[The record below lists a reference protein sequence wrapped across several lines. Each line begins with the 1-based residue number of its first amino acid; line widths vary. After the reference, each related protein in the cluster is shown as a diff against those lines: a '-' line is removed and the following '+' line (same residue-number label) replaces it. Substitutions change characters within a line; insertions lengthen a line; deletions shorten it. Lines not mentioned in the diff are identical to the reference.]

1 MQRCGARPGVASMR
15 SSSTVRRRGRR
26 GRRRFLVPARA
37 TDDADAKT
45 SSTTTSAL
53 TAEELR
59 GKLARVTRRIENA
72 RRGEGGGDAERAR
85 TSESSSMEDA
95 TTSAT
100 TTTSA
105 REREDDDDDEG
116 GGFARFGEKLGDW
129 LSEVGKSFTAANATE
144 DDEETKAGVDVDV
157 DETLQASSSSES
169 SESRD
174 KGWFGEKLA
183 REPESQGGWFR
194 WTNGWRV
201 SGESIASATSSWIPN
216 RSADEGPSEESF
228 AVTDADG
235 VDAARRGSAAAD
247 ADDDAKKKE
256 GSQQNN
262 NNFLERVPLP
272 PWIRQRVFGGDESSS
287 DDEEADEMGYA
298 ATMSEEN
305 VDSAIRDANE
315 NAASVTSAA
324 VEKLNAALSRIE
336 TVEMT
341 MIREGQ
347 NSTALESLRQ
357 SLREARASANAAREA
372 SQSLEDAVRE
382 VSRAQ
387 DALRS
392 EKDAEGALKALDLA
406 KRAVIRQA
414 STSNNAVADALRQ
427 VSYVATR
434 VERLGATT
442 ASDEGAAS
450 ATTKEDGRRDRKGL
464 RGALANARESAQDAL
479 VAAELTQTVSRLASF
494 ATRREDGKSK
504 RENREELSAM
514 VKPALQKVVANSL
527 APVSDEEIG
536 SARLACSLAAWVYYL
551 PQMQHALPRNGLRLI
566 TSSLDA
572 EEIIPSVEFRAGK
585 ALMKDSAA
593 RAEQAVEEAIAAA
606 RVAAKKDARLE
617 SLAAKTAAD
626 AAQLAADALQ
636 LAAELRSAADDDEA
650 MEKARAMALSAK
662 SLAAEA
668 QRKLDEANEIAKR
681 NKRKLQK
688 WKMQRE
694 LAELESEMQKT
705 LVEQQKQIEAN
716 RIRLDRRENA
726 LLPVNFCVAA
736 QDNTATL
743 WVVIEGSTNFASW
756 QANLTFQPVTFEDS
770 ALGVEVHRGA
780 YTAAKTMYRRV
791 EEAVKAHVAK
801 HGARARVRITGHS
814 IGGSIA
820 MILAMLLL
828 VRNGAPRYALADVW
842 AFGAPYVMTGG
853 EALLAR
859 LGLPRRFIRMVTMGD
874 DIVPRSF
881 SCYYPQWARS
891 LLDNAPG
898 PFNVDTS
905 SANFLDE
912 DMFYT
917 PMGDMYMLQANSGDP
932 HPLLPPGPGLYMLEG
947 DGLYELLATRARDD
961 DTNGDDESWLDR
973 SSRAGVAGHWDEDA
987 SGESTT
993 IKGDA
998 SLSVHQLACLT
1009 QSDAALTASLIVSH
1023 IKQQDLLE
1031 SERGMG
1037 AVLNERSRDAAQRV
1051 LFNSPHPLTIL
1062 SRADAYGDNG
1072 IISRHHNPF
1081 NYAKALSNSRKMK
1094 PGVAEL
1100 VLSKRQS
1107 RKKATIDG
1115 APASGSYDD
1124 ASL

>member
-1 MQRCGARPGVASMR
+1 MRCGDARPGRVVSTT
-15 SSSTVRRRGRR
+15 SSTGRRRDSHSRARYRRGR
-26 GRRRFLVPARA
+26 ARA
-37 TDDADAKT
+37 TRDADEGT
-45 SSTTTSAL
+45 STSAL
-53 TAEELR
+53 TPEQLR
-59 GKLARVTRRIENA
+59 EKLASVTRRM
-72 RRGEGGGDAERAR
+72 ERAR
-85 TSESSSMEDA
+85 GREGTFESVERANGRAKTSNDDGDDVDA
-95 TTSAT
+95 SPTTST
-100 TTTSA
+100 
-105 REREDDDDDEG
+105 REREGDEG
-116 GGFARFGEKLGDW
+116 DGLARFGDW
-129 LSEVGKSFTAANATE
+129 LSEVGKSFNAAAKASE
-144 DDEETKAGVDVDV
+144 DDEESRATVDGDANADV
-157 DETLQASSSSES
+157 DETRA
-169 SESRD
+169 SESRE
-174 KGWFGEKLA
+174 KGWFGEKL
-183 REPESQGGWFR
+183 EPESQGGWFQ

-216 RSADEGPSEESF
+216 RSVDEGASEGSF
-228 AVTDADG
+228 DVTAADG
-235 VDAARRGSAAAD
+235 IDASSGSD
-247 ADDDAKKKE
+247 DEDDAKKE
-256 GSQQNN
+256 GSQHYSQ
-262 NNFLERVPLP
+262 NFLERVPLP
-272 PWIRQRVFGGDESSS
+272 PWIRQRVFGVDDGESSS

-341 MIREGQ
+341 MIREAP
-347 NSTALESLRQ
+347 NATALESLRQ
-357 SLREARASANAAREA
+357 SLREARASANAARAA

-392 EKDAEGALKALDLA
+392 ENDAEGAVKALDLA

-414 STSNNAVADALRQ
+414 STSNDAVADVLRQ
-427 VSYVATR
+427 VSYLATR
-434 VERLGATT
+434 VERLGAT

-450 ATTKEDGRRDRKGL
+450 ATKDDGRRDRKGL

-479 VAAELTQTVSRLASF
+479 VAAELTQTVSRITSF
-494 ATRREDGKSK
+494 ATRRDDGKLK
-504 RENREELSAM
+504 RESREELSAM

-527 APVSDEEIG
+527 APVSDDEIG
-536 SARLACSLAAWVYYL
+536 SARLACSLSAWVYYL
-551 PQMQHALPRNGLRLI
+551 PQMQHALPRNGLRLV

-572 EEIIPSVEFRAGK
+572 EEVIPTLEFRAGK

-593 RAEQAVEEAIAAA
+593 RAEEALEQAIASA
-606 RVAAKKDARLE
+606 RVSANKDARLE
-617 SLAAKTAAD
+617 SLAARTAAD

-636 LAAELRSAADDDEA
+636 LAAELRSAADDDETI
-650 MEKARAMALSAK
+650 EKSRAMALSAK

-668 QRKLDEANEIAKR
+668 QKKLDEANTIAKR

-705 LVEQQKQIEAN
+705 LVEQQRQIEAN

-726 LLPVNFCVAA
+726 QLPVNFCVAA

-859 LGLPRRFIRMVTMGD
+859 LGLPRSFIRMVTMGD

-891 LLDNAPG
+891 VLDNAPG

-912 DMFYT
+912 DMFYS
-917 PMGDMYMLQANSGDP
+917 PMGDMYMLQANSGEP
-932 HPLLPPGPGLYMLEG
+932 HPLLPPGPGLYVLEG
-947 DGLYELLATRARDD
+947 DGLYELLATRARDED
-961 DTNGDDESWLDR
+961 YGGDDESWLSR
-973 SSRAGVAGHWDEDA
+973 SSRAGGAGHWDEDVG
-987 SGESTT
+987 GESTMRE
-993 IKGDA
+993 GDA
-998 SLSVHQLACLT
+998 SLSVHPQLACLT

-1023 IKQQDLLE
+1023 IKQSDLLE
-1031 SERGMG
+1031 NEGGMG
-1037 AVLNERSRDAAQRV
+1037 TVLNERSRDAAQRV

-1072 IISRHHNPF
+1072 TISRQHNPF

-1094 PGVAEL
+1094 PGIAEL
-1100 VLSKRQS
+1100 ILSKHES
-1107 RKKATIDG
+1107 RKKASIDG
-1115 APASGSYDD
+1115 APASGSYD
-1124 ASL
+1124 AL

>member
-1 MQRCGARPGVASMR
+1 MQRCGARPGRVDGVASTTR
-15 SSSTVRRRGRR
+15 SSTVRRRRRRDSLARVRR
-26 GRRRFLVPARA
+26 GVARA
-37 TDDADAKT
+37 TDDADQN
-45 SSTTTSAL
+45 TTSTSL

-59 GKLARVTRRIENA
+59 GKLASVTRRIERA
-72 RRGEGGGDAERAR
+72 RKGEGEGVERAR
-85 TSESSSMEDA
+85 TSESSME
-95 TTSAT
+95 SAT
-100 TTTSA
+100 TTSA
-105 REREDDDDDEG
+105 SEREDDDDED
-116 GGFARFGEKLGDW
+116 GGFERLGEKLGDW
-129 LSEVGKSFTAANATE
+129 LSEVAKSFTAANAAE
-144 DDEETKAGVDVDV
+144 EDEEMKVTVDV
-157 DETLQASSSSES
+157 DETRASS

-174 KGWFGEKLA
+174 KGWFGDKIA
-183 REPESQGGWFR
+183 REPESRGGWFR

-201 SGESIASATSSWIPN
+201 SGESIATATSSWIPN

-228 AVTDADG
+228 AVTEADG
-235 VDAARRGSAAAD
+235 VTADAA
-247 ADDDAKKKE
+247 DDAKKE
-256 GSQQNN
+256 GSQQ

-272 PWIRQRVFGGDESSS
+272 PWIRQRVFGGDDGESSS

-298 ATMSEEN
+298 ATISEEN

-324 VEKLNAALSRIE
+324 VEKLNAALSRVE

-341 MIREGQ
+341 MFREGQ

-392 EKDAEGALKALDLA
+392 ENDAEGALKALDLA

-434 VERLGATT
+434 VERLGAT
-442 ASDEGAAS
+442 AVDESAAS

-479 VAAELTQTVSRLASF
+479 VAAELTQTVSRLTSF
-494 ATRREDGKSK
+494 ATRREDGKLK
-504 RENREELSAM
+504 RENRDELSAM

-536 SARLACSLAAWVYYL
+536 SARLACSLSAWVYYL

-566 TSSLDA
+566 ASSLDA
-572 EEIIPSVEFRAGK
+572 EEIIPSVDFRAGK
-585 ALMKDSAA
+585 ALVKDSAS
-593 RAEQAVEEAIAAA
+593 RAEQAVEEAIATA

-617 SLAAKTAAD
+617 TLAAKTAAD

-662 SLAAEA
+662 SLAAKA
-668 QRKLDEANEIAKR
+668 QKKMDEANEIAKR

-780 YTAAKTMYRRV
+780 YTAATTMYRRV

-898 PFNVDTS
+898 PFNTS

-932 HPLLPPGPGLYMLEG
+932 HPLLPPGPGFYMLEG
-947 DGLYELLATRARDD
+947 DGMYELLATRARDD
-961 DTNGDDESWLDR
+961 DYGGDDESWLDR
-973 SSRAGVAGHWDEDA
+973 SSRVGVVGHWDEDA
-987 SGESTT
+987 SGDSTT

-1023 IKQQDLLE
+1023 IKQEDLLE
-1031 SERGMG
+1031 SEHGIG

-1072 IISRHHNPF
+1072 IISKHHNPF

-1107 RKKATIDG
+1107 RKKACIDG

>member
-1 MQRCGARPGVASMR
+1 MQRCGARPGRVDGVASTTR
-15 SSSTVRRRGRR
+15 SSTVRRRRRRDSLARVRR
-26 GRRRFLVPARA
+26 GVARA
-37 TDDADAKT
+37 TDDADQN
-45 SSTTTSAL
+45 TTSTSL

-59 GKLARVTRRIENA
+59 GKLASVTRRIERA
-72 RRGEGGGDAERAR
+72 RKGEGEGVERAR
-85 TSESSSMEDA
+85 TSESSMESA
-95 TTSAT
+95 TTTSAT
-100 TTTSA
+100 TTIAS
-105 REREDDDDDEG
+105 EREDDDDED
-116 GGFARFGEKLGDW
+116 GGFERLGEKLGDW
-129 LSEVGKSFTAANATE
+129 LSEVAKSFTAANAAE
-144 DDEETKAGVDVDV
+144 EDEEMKVTVDV
-157 DETLQASSSSES
+157 DETRASS

-174 KGWFGEKLA
+174 KGWFGDKIA
-183 REPESQGGWFR
+183 REPESRGGWFR

-201 SGESIASATSSWIPN
+201 SGESIATATSSWIPN

-228 AVTDADG
+228 AVTEADG
-235 VDAARRGSAAAD
+235 VTADAAAD
-247 ADDDAKKKE
+247 AKKE
-256 GSQQNN
+256 GSQQ

-272 PWIRQRVFGGDESSS
+272 PWIRQRVFGGDDGESSS

-298 ATMSEEN
+298 ATISEEN

-324 VEKLNAALSRIE
+324 VEKLNAALSRVE

-392 EKDAEGALKALDLA
+392 ENDAEGALKALDLA

-434 VERLGATT
+434 VERLGAT
-442 ASDEGAAS
+442 AVDESAAS

-479 VAAELTQTVSRLASF
+479 VAAELTQTVSRLTSF
-494 ATRREDGKSK
+494 ATRREDGKLK
-504 RENREELSAM
+504 RENRDELSAM

-536 SARLACSLAAWVYYL
+536 SARLACSLSAWVYYL

-566 TSSLDA
+566 ASSLDA
-572 EEIIPSVEFRAGK
+572 EEIIPSVDFRAGK
-585 ALMKDSAA
+585 ALVKDSAS
-593 RAEQAVEEAIAAA
+593 RAEQAVEEAIATA

-617 SLAAKTAAD
+617 TLAAKTAAD

-662 SLAAEA
+662 SLAAKA
-668 QRKLDEANEIAKR
+668 QKKMDEANEIAKR

-780 YTAAKTMYRRV
+780 YTAATTMYRRV

-932 HPLLPPGPGLYMLEG
+932 HPLLPPGPGFYMLEG
-947 DGLYELLATRARDD
+947 DGMYELLATRARDD
-961 DTNGDDESWLDR
+961 DYGGDDESWLDR
-973 SSRAGVAGHWDEDA
+973 SSRVGVVGHWDEDA
-987 SGESTT
+987 SGDSTT

-1023 IKQQDLLE
+1023 IKQEDLLE
-1031 SERGMG
+1031 SEHGIG

-1072 IISRHHNPF
+1072 IISKHHNPF

-1107 RKKATIDG
+1107 RKKACIDG